1 MDEPLLKRICACCCL
16 AVCFFVAVGC
26 GSSRNVQTT
35 EQYLSDSASVGFDI
49 EPADAQGLELKYIA
63 TYKSG
68 GKTARFR
75 VEFTTSKPVDDKE
88 SREFHI
94 QTGRGKFVAEP
105 ESDASV
111 LLADLKR
118 ALGAKVLPSKVQ
130 RTSSIPFTFV
140 SFGENQSQ

>member
-1 MDEPLLKRICACCCL
+1 MDEPFLKRICVCCCL

-26 GSSRNVQTT
+26 GLPRNAAVQTT
-35 EQYLSDSASVGFDI
+35 EQYLPDSESVGFDI

-63 TYKSG
+63 TYESG

-75 VEFTTSKPVDDKE
+75 VEFTASKPVDDKE

-105 ESDASV
+105 GSDASV

-130 RTSSIPFTFV
+130 RTSS
-140 SFGENQSQ
+140 